1 MRRSS
6 RPSANMQLR
15 TLHEL
20 DSSEGTVQLHSDTN
34 QLILHPAPNPHDPN
48 DPLRWPRWKKHTCF
62 TAVCVFTFLVNYAN
76 AGLAPA
82 FYVISQEFGKTQNET
97 SALLLWS
104 VFTLG
109 LFNFFWV
116 PVANYFG
123 KRPVFVFAL
132 LLLSLCCIWGAVAK
146 SFESLLW
153 SQIVAAFA
161 GSSTEA
167 LGAAMVNDLYFLHE
181 RGNLMGWY
189 MNAIAGGNSI
199 GPLICG
205 FVTTGIGWRW
215 HKWISFIFAIVNWI
229 VVVLFV
235 PETRYDRSEA
245 AISAGAPA
253 SSLPAS
259 PPPEKHDAR
268 DATDSSPTMS
278 DASDKEAS
286 IIGQLPRKTFIQDL
300 SLFSGTPK
308 NENILILFL
317 RPLPLIAYPAVIFAF
332 LGYAVSL
339 AWSLSINFLNPFV
352 LQAPPYNWSVEID
365 GLINIPGLI
374 GNLFGAWAGGWLVD
388 RYSDWQSR
396 RHGGVF
402 QPETRLHLLIIP
414 TILTPAGCLMFG
426 YGVQKTLH
434 WTSM

>member
-1 MRRSS
+1 MY
-6 RPSANMQLR
+6 LR

-20 DSSEGTVQLHSDTN
+20 DSSEGTVQLHSDSN
-34 QLILHPAPNPHDPN
+34 ELILHPAPNPHDPN

-62 TAVCVFTFLVNYAN
+62 AAVCAFTFLTNYAN

-132 LLLSLCCIWGAVAK
+132 LLLSLCCIWGAVATTFK
-146 SFESLLW
+146 SLLW

-167 LGAAMVNDLYFLHE
+167 LGAAIVNDLYFLHE

-205 FVTTGIGWRW
+205 FVTAGVGWRW
-215 HKWISFIFAIVNWI
+215 HKWISFILTIINWV
-229 VVVLFV
+229 VVVLLV

-253 SSLPAS
+253 KSQPSS
-259 PPPEKHDAR
+259 PPSEKNDAR
-268 DATDSSPTMS
+268 DAVRSSPLDS
-278 DASDKEAS
+278 PDDPEKDAGST
-286 IIGQLPRKTFIQDL
+286 QVPRNTFAQDL
-300 SLFSGTPK
+300 RLYSGTPK
-308 NENILILFL
+308 DESILTLFL
-317 RPLPLIAYPAVIFAF
+317 RPLPLIVYPAVIFAF

-352 LQAPPYNWSVEID
+352 LQAPPYNWSVAID

-414 TILTPAGCLMFG
+414 AVLTPAGCLMFG
-426 YGVQKTLH
+426 YGVERTLH